1 MMLAAGAKLGPYE
14 VVSAIGAGG
23 MGEVYRA
30 RDTKL
35 GREVALK
42 VLPEAFASDPE
53 RMGRFEREAKVLAS
67 LNHPNIAAIY
77 GFEDSGSVH
86 ALVMGMVEGQTL
98 AEVIAGGQ
106 TRSRISS
113 GSGSSSPGAPGT
125 GQSARAGVP
134 APRKALPIDEALPM
148 AKQIAE
154 GLEYAHERGIVHRDL
169 KPANVKIAP
178 DGLVKI
184 LDFGLA
190 KALEG
195 EAGAGDISSSP
206 TMSRLATQAG
216 VILGTA
222 AYMAPEQAKGKP
234 VDRRADIWAFGC
246 VLYEML
252 TGKKPF
258 DGETVT
264 DVLASV
270 VKEEPDW
277 SALPENTS
285 PAILRLLR
293 RCLKKDAKQR
303 LQAIGEA
310 RIALDEVI
318 SGTAEVAEI
327 RAAAHPEVRSRREIV
342 AWVLVG
348 LLLLAGAGAAV
359 WVWLTPRETPVPP
372 ALAYIPPPP
381 GTSFRFYAFGKG
393 PVVVSPDG
401 KELAFSATDEK
412 GVTNIWVRPLAGGG
426 AKALAG
432 TEDGSMPFWSD
443 DGRSL
448 GFFADEKLKK
458 VTVESGTVQ
467 TLGDAACPNVGGAW
481 SSQNAILFVPHC
493 GGPIDSI
500 PASGGKPQPVIQP
513 ASGESDFS
521 SPMFLPGD
529 NQVLYTALSPDGQ
542 PSIRMASLSG
552 RKSQLILSDAAS
564 PEFASGDL
572 LFLRGGRIF
581 AQRFDSADGMLNG
594 DATPLAQ
601 AHNFSVSASGVLA
614 FQGGSADA
622 HLEWFDRGGN
632 LLGTVGGVQPWI
644 APKISPNGNQV
655 VVDDGSPLA
664 AAATLWSYPAKGGVG
679 TRLTFGTGRN
689 IFGAWSPDG
698 KYVAYGCTMGGE
710 QALCRKPAN
719 GSGARETLLKL
730 GPNVIYSFVVDWSP
744 DGRYLSINE
753 EQQKNE
759 RWGTWILPLNGK
771 GKLYQPAPVNADQF
785 DGNFSPD
792 GHWFAYFSYETG
804 RPEVFVVPFPPT
816 GGKYQISQNGGWM
829 VRWAAGDKLF
839 FLTMGNRLM
848 EADLKPN
855 GNSLQVESIT
865 PLFQLQL
872 PVTNAPL
879 FDVTPGAQ
887 RFIAAT
893 AADPEAASSISLLL
907 NWPSALKQR

>member
-1 MMLAAGAKLGPYE
+1 MLSAGSKLGPYE
-14 VVSAIGAGG
+14 VVSIIGAGG

-42 VLPEAFASDPE
+42 VLPEAFASNPE

-67 LNHPNIAAIY
+67 LNHPNIAATH
-77 GFEDSGSVH
+77 GFEESGDVR
-86 ALVMGMVEGQTL
+86 ALVMELVEGQTL
-98 AEVIAGGQ
+98 AE
-106 TRSRISS
+106 RI
-113 GSGSSSPGAPGT
+113 GEPGT
-125 GQSARAGVP
+125 RGAG
-134 APRKALPIDEALPM
+134 PRGAGLKAGATQAGEVGAMPVDEALPI
-148 AKQIAE
+148 AKQITE

-169 KPANVKIAP
+169 KPANVKITP
-178 DGLVKI
+178 DGAVKI

-195 EAGAGDISSSP
+195 ETAAGDISSSP

-216 VILGTA
+216 IILGTA
-222 AYMAPEQAKGKP
+222 AYMSPEQAKGRP
-234 VDRRADIWAFGC
+234 VDRRADVWAFGC

-252 TGKKPF
+252 TGKPAF
-258 DGETVT
+258 GGETVT

-277 SALPENTS
+277 SALPENT
-285 PAILRLLR
+285 PPVILRLLR

-318 SGTAEVAEI
+318 SGSAEVAEI
-327 RAAAHPEVRSRREIV
+327 RAAVHPAAHSRREII
-342 AWVLVG
+342 AWALVG
-348 LLLLAGAGAAV
+348 FLLLAGAGAAV
-359 WVWLTPRETPVPP
+359 WAWLTPRATVVPP

-381 GTSFRFYAFGKG
+381 GTSFRFFGFSPG
-393 PVVVSPDG
+393 PVAVSPDG
-401 KELAFSATDEK
+401 KELAFAATDQK
-412 GVTNIWVRPLAGGG
+412 GVTKIWVRPLDGGE

-432 TEDGSMPFWSD
+432 TEGGSMPFWSA

-467 TLGDAACPNVGGAW
+467 TLGDAACPNLGGAW

-644 APKISPNGNQV
+644 SPKISPNGKQV
-655 VVDDGSPLA
+655 LA
-664 AAATLWSYPAKGGVG
+664 AQASPTSAAWNLWSYPAKGGVG
-679 TRLTFGTGRN
+679 TRLTFSPGGQG
-689 IFGAWSPDG
+689 FSVWSPSG
-698 KYVAYGCTMGGE
+698 KNIAYGCQPGGNLSICLK
-710 QALCRKPAN
+710 AAD
-719 GSGARETLLKL
+719 GSGAAKTLLKL
-730 GPNVIYSFVVDWSP
+730 GPDVVAASAIDWSP

-753 EQQKNE
+753 EQRRNE
-759 RWGTWILPLNGK
+759 RWGAWILPLDGK
-771 GKLYQPAPVNADQF
+771 GKLNRPAPVNADQY
-785 DGNFSPD
+785 DGDFSPG
-792 GHWFAYFSYETG
+792 GHWFSYFSYETG

-848 EADLKPN
+848 EADLKVT
-855 GNSLQVESIT
+855 GNSLQVQSIT
-865 PLFQLQL
+865 PLFQLSL
-872 PVTNAPL
+872 PMTNAPL
-879 FDVTPGAQ
+879 YDVTPDGE
-887 RFIAAT
+887 RVIVAT